1 MSNNIQDYNTTLP
14 YDQTVKVENNF
25 NYNVASLGDIY
36 SPYLKK
42 KKGDQNI
49 EYNTILPKGQ
59 KPSSAFRR
67 YNRNI

>member
-42 KKGDQNI
+42 KK
-49 EYNTILPKGQ
+49 
-59 KPSSAFRR
+59 R
-67 YNRNI
+67 

>member
-36 SPYLKK
+36 SP
-42 KKGDQNI
+42 
-49 EYNTILPKGQ
+49 
-59 KPSSAFRR
+59 
-67 YNRNI
+67 